1 MREWGKNK
9 AKTNAEQTQ
18 KVADF
23 TLTYADKGTLMQS
36 LNAEEIKSTI
46 FKLNLYCVILN
57 LFQDL

>member
-1 MREWGKNK
+1 MRKWGKNK

-36 LNAEEIKSTI
+36 LNA
-46 FKLNLYCVILN
+46 
-57 LFQDL
+57 